1 MPRTPLQGEPTALP
15 SPGWISG
22 TGKAGGSEREKGWK
36 GKGEWER
43 SKRGERWGEKENGTK
58 GRKEEGKEKKG
69 KGREEFCALVIFV
82 FYSALLLP
90 TLTLEYS

>member
-15 SPGWISG
+15 CPGWISG

>member
-1 MPRTPLQGEPTALP
+1 L
-15 SPGWISG
+15 G
-22 TGKAGGSEREKGWK
+22 TGKAGEVRQRRDGKERAS
-36 GKGEWER
+36 GKERER

-58 GRKEEGKEKKG
+58 GRKEGEEKRKKG
-69 KGREEFCALVIFV
+69 REREEFCAVVIFV